1 MIFII
6 LRSWHNPVTKWVQ
19 LGPCS
24 LLSTF
29 PHFPIW
35 FHHSSTLKCS
45 RRLFGFQGKVH
56 YGEKGCVTHVYFGS
70 RIHAKNRAKVIGA
83 LAPFGINTS
92 KMTVGEYFIDFDD
105 LNPE

>member
-1 MIFII
+1 MIVII
-6 LRSWHNPVTKWVQ
+6 FRSWHNPGTKWVQ

-45 RRLFGFQGKVH
+45 GGMMTKLKLTVNETKTRVAKLPEEKFDFLGYTFGRCYSMKTGRSYLGTAPSTTRVI
-56 YGEKGCVTHVYFGS
+56 
-70 RIHAKNRAKVIGA
+70 RI
-83 LAPFGINTS
+83 
-92 KMTVGEYFIDFDD
+92 
-105 LNPE
+105 